1 MASRVAS
8 LVRSVALGVLF
19 ALAADAGAFP
29 FSGAVFFGD
38 SLSDVGSGPAV
49 PPTYGGR
56 FSNGP
61 LWNEQLPELLG
72 LAPERVHQYGVAG
85 ARSDGANVGFPG
97 GMGMGLAD
105 EIDLY
110 LAAPP
115 AAVDADA
122 LFVVW
127 AGGNDGLV
135 GFGDAAAAGALAAD
149 NIGTAVARLAASG
162 AAHFLVPNLPNLGQ
176 VPLSALFDRVAFGT
190 AFTAAFNAAL
200 PGVLADLE
208 AAHGIDATLLDVG
221 SLFDAALADP
231 IAFGLENVTEGCISL
246 FGSGDPCADPDV
258 HLFWDEVHPTTRV
271 HGEIARAA
279 YVALVPEPGTIA
291 LLAVGIALLGARRW

>member
-1 MASRVAS
+1 VL
-8 LVRSVALGVLF
+8 LV
-19 ALAADAGAFP
+19 LAADAGALP
-29 FSGAVFFGD
+29 FTDAVFFGD

-61 LWNEQLPELLG
+61 LWNEQLPDLLG
-72 LAPERVHQYGVAG
+72 LAPESVHQYAVAG
-85 ARSDGANVGFPG
+85 ARSDAANVGFPG

-105 EIDLY
+105 EVDLY

-115 AAVDADA
+115 AIGADA
-122 LFVVW
+122 LYVVW

-135 GFGDAAAAGALAAD
+135 GFGDAAAQGALAAD
-149 NIGTAVARLAASG
+149 NIGTAVARLAAAG
-162 AAHFLVPNLPNLGQ
+162 AEHFLVPNLPDLGQ
-176 VPLSALFDRVAFGT
+176 VPLSVLFDRATFGT

-208 AAHGIDATLLDVG
+208 AAHGIDVTLLDVG
-221 SLFDAALADP
+221 TLFEAALADP
-231 IAFGLENVTEGCISL
+231 AAFGLEDVTEGCTSL
-246 FGSGDPCADPDV
+246 FGNHEPCEDPSAF
-258 HLFWDEVHPTTRV
+258 LFWDEVHPTTRV

-279 YVALVPEPGTIA
+279 YAALVPEPGTVL
-291 LLAVGIALLGARRW
+291 LLASGVALLGVRARHRW